1 MKAFETASKGGQDAI
16 RMGDRKLRLD
26 LGAFLLRHIV
36 GGDQPA
42 ALDRSDRLS
51 NAARRPRFDRLPIR
65 NVIE

>member
-1 MKAFETASKGGQDAI
+1 
-16 RMGDRKLRLD
+16 MGDRKLRLD

-51 NAARRPRFDRLPIR
+51 NAARRPRSDRLPIR